1 MEEAIINLTNLKQ
14 ICVLMLE
21 QYDPVEQSYRKIAE
35 LHPWS
40 LLLTGNQETL
50 QAEDRC
56 GETIGKLSRHLPT
69 NHQHVKIAR
78 QSDRGADGRFI
89 FERDGETKKE
99 ASAQDFHGGF
109 GKIVE
114 QLLSQRPVN
123 VLMDITSL
131 ELDAILHIQHF
142 FNQFDN
148 VQNLY
153 AMYTSPQ
160 KYVDRDNYKLR
171 LNEIAQPPGYI
182 SLRMDESSSYAH
194 VFMLGFD
201 NGRALRFF
209 DLFDDWKDHEKY
221 AIISDP
227 PYVSDG
233 AETAKQANS
242 WIEDL
247 EPEQI
252 FTISGF
258 EPLKVYEKLQE
269 LYQLKRRLDI
279 IPLGPKPMLLDA
291 TRFYFS
297 LNEQERNNVRILY
310 DFPQFTTGATSGID
324 KHYLFPCSGS

>member
-1 MEEAIINLTNLKQ
+1 
-14 ICVLMLE
+14 MLE
-21 QYDPVEQSYRKIAE
+21 PYDPVEQSYQRVAE

-56 GETIGKLSRHLPT
+56 GETIRKLSRYLPT

-78 QSDRGADGRFI
+78 QRDRGADGRFI
-89 FERDGETKKE
+89 FDRDGKTEE

-109 GKIVE
+109 EKIAE
-114 QLLSQRPVN
+114 QALSQRPVN

-148 VQNLY
+148 INLS
-153 AMYTSPQ
+153 ALYTSP
-160 KYVDRDNYKLR
+160 KEYRGRDEYKLR

-182 SLRMDESSSYAH
+182 SLHMDESSSYLH

-209 DLFDDWKDHEKY
+209 DLFDEWKDHEKY

-227 PYVSDG
+227 PYVPAG
-233 AETAKQANS
+233 VETAREANS
-242 WIEDL
+242 WIEIL
-247 EPEQI
+247 KPEQI
-252 FTISGF
+252 FKISGF
-258 EPLKVYEKLQE
+258 EPLRVCEKLRE
-269 LYQLKRRLDI
+269 LYQSEGRLDI
-279 IPLGPKPMLLDA
+279 IPLGPKLMLLGA

-297 LNEQERNNVRILY
+297 LNEKERNNVRILY
-310 DFPQFTTGATSGID
+310 DFPQSTMGATSGVL

>member
-1 MEEAIINLTNLKQ
+1 
-14 ICVLMLE
+14 MLE
-21 QYDPVEQSYRKIAE
+21 PYDPVEQSYQRVAE

-56 GETIGKLSRHLPT
+56 GGTIRKLSRHLPA

-78 QSDRGADGRFI
+78 QRDRGADGRFI
-89 FERDGETKKE
+89 FDRDGKTEE

-109 GKIVE
+109 EKIAE
-114 QLLSQRPVN
+114 QALSQRPVN

-148 VQNLY
+148 INLY
-153 AMYTSPQ
+153 ALYTSPNE
-160 KYVDRDNYKLR
+160 YRDRDDYKLR

-182 SLRMDESSSYAH
+182 SLRMDESSSYPH
-194 VFMLGFD
+194 VFLLGFD

-209 DLFDDWKDHEKY
+209 DLFDEWKDHEKY

-227 PYVSDG
+227 PYVPAG
-233 AETAKQANS
+233 VKTAREANS
-242 WIEDL
+242 WIEIL
-247 EPEQI
+247 KPEQI
-252 FTISGF
+252 FKISGF
-258 EPLKVYEKLQE
+258 EPLRVCEKLRE
-269 LYQLKRRLDI
+269 LYQSEGRLDI
-279 IPLGPKPMLLDA
+279 IPLGPKLMLLGA

-297 LNEQERNNVRILY
+297 LNEKERNNVRILY
-310 DFPQFTTGATSGID
+310 DFPQSTMGATSGVL